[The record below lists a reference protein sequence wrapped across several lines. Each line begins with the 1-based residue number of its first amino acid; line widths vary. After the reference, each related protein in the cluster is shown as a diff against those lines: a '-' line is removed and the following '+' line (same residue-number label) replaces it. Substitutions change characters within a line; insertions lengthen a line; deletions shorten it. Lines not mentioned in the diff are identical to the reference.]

1 MLHVEAE
8 EDRPEP
14 VDIQMGM
21 RPEESS
27 HFVEIL
33 LVLSKSR
40 CHNYLAN
47 KTLIT
52 KLCQG
57 ETHSFSSGLLRF

>member
-1 MLHVEAE
+1 MLHIEAE

-14 VDIQMGM
+14 VDIQMGT
-21 RPEESS
+21 SS

-47 KTLIT
+47 KALIT

-57 ETHSFSSGLLRF
+57 ETHSFSSGLFRF